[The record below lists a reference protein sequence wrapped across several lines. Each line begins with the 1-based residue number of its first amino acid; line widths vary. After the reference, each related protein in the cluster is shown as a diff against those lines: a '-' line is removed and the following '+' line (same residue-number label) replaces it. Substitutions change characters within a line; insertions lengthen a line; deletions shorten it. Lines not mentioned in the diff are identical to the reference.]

1 MKNVKQIIDESSE
14 KLSRDFEVNT
24 NVFSKQT
31 KTWLKELDERVET
44 LGLTYDQC
52 REAAKQFKKGD
63 FEAALKTI
71 WKSKLEVD
79 VKRSENGGSLT
90 VKTYAINGY
99 ATFTEHI
106 EYKNGTFIH
115 TITGQYEETP
125 TPGFSLGTI
134 ICVSG
139 KAQPHEFEIVD
150 DAETKKALSS
160 RNTAN
165 IYNILFVGCDIHSKF
180 ITKPML
186 KLKKSL

>member
-1 MKNVKQIIDESSE
+1 MKNANQMILEDAER
-14 KLSRDFEVNT
+14 LSRDFEVSA

-31 KTWLKELDERVET
+31 KTWLKELDTRAES

-52 REAAKQFKKGD
+52 REAARKFKTGE

-71 WKSKLEVD
+71 WKNKLEVD
-79 VKRSENGGSLT
+79 TQRSENGGNLT
-90 VKTYAINGY
+90 VKTYTVSGY
-99 ATFTEHI
+99 AIFTERI

-115 TITGQYEETP
+115 SITGSYSEVP
-125 TPGFSLGTI
+125 TPGFALGTVMH
-134 ICVSG
+134 VSG
-139 KAQPHEFEIVD
+139 KAQPHEFEIID
-150 DAETKKALSS
+150 DMESRKALGS

-186 KLKKSL
+186 KLKKPL